1 MAINLEEIENT
12 TPIGSSMTIPVI
24 DSPFTASLCCTRKSA
39 RRWQVTLTTTSAM
52 GGKQK
57 VRSKVEMSLADAIG
71 SLAEEV
77 DKRIRRDICSSQAL
91 LDARYKITGEPQ

>member
-1 MAINLEEIENT
+1 
-12 TPIGSSMTIPVI
+12 
-24 DSPFTASLCCTRKSA
+24 
-39 RRWQVTLTTTSAM
+39 M